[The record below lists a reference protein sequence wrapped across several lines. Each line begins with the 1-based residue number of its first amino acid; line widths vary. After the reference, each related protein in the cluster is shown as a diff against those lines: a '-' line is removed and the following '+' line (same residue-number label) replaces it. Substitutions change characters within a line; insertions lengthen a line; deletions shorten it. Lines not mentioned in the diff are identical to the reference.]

1 MEHYL
6 YLLTKLQYPGRHHH
20 FYKVLSH
27 KVHFESEFH
36 ISFNYD
42 KQTADLSKPLQ
53 PIHHTRIV
61 LVPVNQKLQ
70 QQLTKRSVLINGS
83 NRKF

>member
-27 KVHFESEFH
+27 KVHFESECH
-36 ISFNYD
+36 TSFYYD
-42 KQTADLSKPLQ
+42 MQTAYLSKPLQ
-53 PIHHTRIV
+53 HIHHTRSV

-70 QQLTKRSVLINGS
+70 QQLTRSVLINGS
-83 NRKF
+83 N